1 MVLLRRSD
9 LNAAIHAL
17 DIDIC
22 PLDIIDE
29 ALAALDHYAVQELT
43 PILLTDRWELDE
55 RLTDFAARMRLIK
68 RSPLT
73 AETYAREA
81 NLFSRYLRSRG
92 KDLATASEADFWSY
106 RALRLQGP
114 STSRL
119 QPNTWNKVCAA
130 LLELARYLKI
140 SCEELKWSTFR
151 ASYESDDR
159 VRMIC
164 LADYLTFSRIGMG
177 TAPRSPLR
185 NVAFSE
191 FLVTTGARCT
201 ESSLLL
207 RYELPALRSFGTSFS
222 VELGLSPQITKRRKA
237 RNILYSKR
245 VCRDFIEPYINEERS
260 NIVGKTLKRSIYR
273 EKDLPFQS
281 RFIFFQRETPAKAR
295 IIAGSQVKS
304 LIPFDRFTM
313 EERTKLIEVQLEP
326 GNRYRVV
333 DVGALWLSEQGFALS
348 RRAWEAAFAAACG
361 RVLSKTGQEIH
372 VVPHVLRHTFAV
384 HQLNFQL
391 RGLVEIRHKSR
402 LLDRRGEVFD
412 RLVGDPLRELQRRL
426 GHRSIATTYKYLKF
440 VEDNQELVDRAI
452 REWDTVL
459 S

>member
-1 MVLLRRSD
+1 
-9 LNAAIHAL
+9 
-17 DIDIC
+17 
-22 PLDIIDE
+22 
-29 ALAALDHYAVQELT
+29 
-43 PILLTDRWELDE
+43 
-55 RLTDFAARMRLIK
+55 
-68 RSPLT
+68 
-73 AETYAREA
+73 
-81 NLFSRYLRSRG
+81 
-92 KDLATASEADFWSY
+92 
-106 RALRLQGP
+106 
-114 STSRL
+114 
-119 QPNTWNKVCAA
+119 
-130 LLELARYLKI
+130 
-140 SCEELKWSTFR
+140 
-151 ASYESDDR
+151 
-159 VRMIC
+159 
-164 LADYLTFSRIGMG
+164 
-177 TAPRSPLR
+177 
-185 NVAFSE
+185 
-191 FLVTTGARCT
+191 
-201 ESSLLL
+201 
-207 RYELPALRSFGTSFS
+207 
-222 VELGLSPQITKRRKA
+222 
-237 RNILYSKR
+237 
-245 VCRDFIEPYINEERS
+245 
-260 NIVGKTLKRSIYR
+260 
-273 EKDLPFQS
+273 
-281 RFIFFQRETPAKAR
+281 
-295 IIAGSQVKS
+295 
-304 LIPFDRFTM
+304 M